1 MFLLF
6 FDGIFY
12 MLHNMFAFTVIAMV
26 APLTYSVA
34 NAMKRVVIIG
44 ASLILLRNPVT
55 TMNVVGM
62 LVAIFGALCY
72 NKVIIILQNLIIQ
85 FLLSNYNVYKF
96 LSHFY

>member
-1 MFLLF
+1 
-6 FDGIFY
+6 

-72 NKVIIILQNLIIQ
+72 NKVIIILQNLIMQ
-85 FLLSNYNVYKF
+85 FLLSIIQVF
-96 LSHFY
+96 